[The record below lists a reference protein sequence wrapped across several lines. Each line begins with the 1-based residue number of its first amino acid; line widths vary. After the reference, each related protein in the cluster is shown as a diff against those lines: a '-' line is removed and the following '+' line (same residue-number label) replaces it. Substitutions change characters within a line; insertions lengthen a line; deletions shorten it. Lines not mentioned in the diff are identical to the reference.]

1 MHRIAIAVLLA
12 LPGFA
17 LAGLARADVP
27 APLRQAKGQE
37 TVEKIC
43 SGCHTLNYIRMNSVF
58 LDEAQWKAEV
68 TKMRQIFGAPIG
80 EDDQAEIIGYLTAQ
94 YSVTK

>member
-12 LPGFA
+12 LPGCA
-17 LAGLARADVP
+17 LASLARADVP

-37 TVEKIC
+37 TVERIC

-58 LDEAQWKAEV
+58 LGEAQWKAEV
-68 TKMRQIFGAPIG
+68 TKMRQIFGAPID
-80 EDDQAEIIGYLTAQ
+80 EDDQAEIIGYLTDQ
-94 YSVTK
+94 YSVAK